1 LPSSENVLESVFFN
15 SITVVGAGAY
25 DFLCKPVDIQT
36 LKLLLHRCIHVVE
49 LEKQYRE
56 LQQSQKSG
64 RFENLLAISSQM
76 QTIFALIRKV
86 VAST

>member
-1 LPSSENVLESVFFN
+1 
-15 SITVVGAGAY
+15 
-25 DFLCKPVDIQT
+25 
-36 LKLLLHRCIHVVE
+36 VE

-86 VAST
+86 AAST